1 MINRFFL
8 KFKINNIFQKKN
20 IKKTISNYYSSN
32 NFLYYSYGR
41 SCLYHVLK
49 KEITK
54 EKNVIITSPLTL
66 PAIIDTIKLAGAK
79 IKFVDIDIE
88 TGLPN
93 LEKLRNKITNRTNSI
108 LITHLYSN
116 KKKLKEISKLKDRY
130 KKINIIEDLAINF
143 GIKGSGKRFTTL
155 NADYSFFSFNF
166 MKNFH
171 TILGGALYV
180 KNNKDFKDLKFKQLN
195 FIGFDKV
202 LLVKTIIK
210 FVVIK
215 IFSNKYLFSLFLY
228 NLIKVIEIKNINFLK
243 KFLYP
248 GFYAGE
254 LNKKKFYYKINE
266 IGKIFFPNKTIEIKN
281 DLTLRK
287 KKSLLYYK
295 NLYQNK
301 NIVLFNPDE
310 TESIN
315 LEYLLI
321 VKKDFKKLYK
331 FLLDKNIYL
340 RQYWYKN
347 NFKKMR
353 NSEFLSKNSLLLP
366 THESIKE
373 VNVIFISKI
382 INKFYEINN

>member
-20 IKKTISNYYSSN
+20 IKKTISNYYSSS

-116 KKKLKEISKLKDRY
+116 KKKLKEISKLKNRY

-143 GIKGSGKRFTTL
+143 GIKASGKRFTTL

-166 MKNFH
+166 MKTCLYLICIGGLSYHDLNIGGGGPF
-171 TILGGALYV
+171 TNYLTLSRAWGGALW
-180 KNNKDFKDLKFKQLN
+180 
-195 FIGFDKV
+195 
-202 LLVKTIIK
+202 
-210 FVVIK
+210 
-215 IFSNKYLFSLFLY
+215 
-228 NLIKVIEIKNINFLK
+228 
-243 KFLYP
+243 P
-248 GFYAGE
+248 
-254 LNKKKFYYKINE
+254 
-266 IGKIFFPNKTIEIKN
+266 P
-281 DLTLRK
+281 
-287 KKSLLYYK
+287 
-295 NLYQNK
+295 
-301 NIVLFNPDE
+301 
-310 TESIN
+310 
-315 LEYLLI
+315 
-321 VKKDFKKLYK
+321 
-331 FLLDKNIYL
+331 
-340 RQYWYKN
+340 
-347 NFKKMR
+347 
-353 NSEFLSKNSLLLP
+353 LP
-366 THESIKE
+366 
-373 VNVIFISKI
+373 
-382 INKFYEINN
+382 